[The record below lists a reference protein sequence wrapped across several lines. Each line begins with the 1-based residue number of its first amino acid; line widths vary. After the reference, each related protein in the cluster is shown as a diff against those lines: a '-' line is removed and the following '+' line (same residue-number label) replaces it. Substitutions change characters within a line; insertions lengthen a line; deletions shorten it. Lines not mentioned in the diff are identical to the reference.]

1 MTTAEELLAQGDPA
15 AALQALQQRVRTHAA
30 DPKLRVFLFQL
41 LCVLA
46 QWQRAHD
53 QLKVC
58 GELDAGTLAMVN
70 TYGAALQ
77 CEVAR
82 DAVFAGR
89 HLPHVFGPPAAWVA
103 LLAQALQ
110 LDAQGHATQA
120 AELRSQALEQAPAS
134 SGVARMHAQNK
145 DAVAGEQPLAWI
157 ADADSRLGPVLEVI
171 INGRYGWVPFMHLH
185 ELTIEPVSDLRD
197 LVWAPAHVQFING
210 AETVA
215 LLPVRYPGSGQ
226 VQDPGIQMSRKT
238 EWLQMTPDQYSG
250 LGQRVWSTDTSE
262 FGLLELQQLT
272 LEPTETDSA
281 PDAVA

>member
-1 MTTAEELLAQGDPA
+1 MHMATAEELLAQGDPA
-15 AALQALQQRVRTHAA
+15 AALKLLQGQVRANAA

-41 LCVLA
+41 LCVLG
-46 QWQRAHD
+46 QWQRALD

-89 HLPHVFGPPAAWVA
+89 HLPHVFGPPAEWVA

-110 LDAQGHATQA
+110 MDAQGHAEQA
-120 AELRSQALEQAPAS
+120 ATLRSQALEHAPAS
-134 SGVARMHAQNK
+134 
-145 DAVAGEQPLAWI
+145 AGQAHLLRGEESFEQAFEWI

-171 INGRYGWVPFMHLH
+171 INGRYGWVPFMHLR
-185 ELTIEPVSDLRD
+185 ELTVEPVTDLRD
-197 LVWAPAHVQFING
+197 LVWAPVHLEFVNG
-210 AETVA
+210 GDTVA

-226 VQDPGIQMSRKT
+226 ASDAAIQMSRKT
-238 EWLQMTPDQYSG
+238 EWSELSAGQFAG
-250 LGQRVWSTDTSE
+250 LGQRLLTTDSAE
-262 FGLLELQQLT
+262 FGLLELQKLVFT
-272 LEPTETDSA
+272 AS
-281 PDAVA
+281 DAA

>member
-1 MTTAEELLAQGDPA
+1 MATAEELLAQGDPA
-15 AALQALQQRVRTHAA
+15 AALQALQQQVRGKAA
-30 DPKLRVFLFQL
+30 DPQLRVFLFQL
-41 LCVLA
+41 LCVLG

-110 LDAQGHATQA
+110 LDAQGHAEQA
-120 AELRSQALEQAPAS
+120 AALRSQALDQAPAS
-134 SGVARMHAQNK
+134 AGVAHSHSATPEGQ
-145 DAVAGEQPLAWI
+145 AAEQAFAWI

-171 INGRYGWVPFMHLH
+171 INGRYGWVPFVHLR
-185 ELTIEPVSDLRD
+185 EVTIEPVTDLRD
-197 LVWAPAHVQFING
+197 LVWAPAHLEFING
-210 AETVA
+210 GDTVA
-215 LLPVRYPGSGQ
+215 LLPVRYPGAVG
-226 VQDPGIQMSRKT
+226 DAALQMSRKT
-238 EWLQMTPDQYSG
+238 EWQAMPHDQFSG
-250 LGQRVWSTDTSE
+250 QGQRVLATDVAE
-262 FGLLELQQLT
+262 FGLLELQRIT
-272 LEPTETDSA
+272 LSAAPTDSA
-281 PDAVA
+281 A